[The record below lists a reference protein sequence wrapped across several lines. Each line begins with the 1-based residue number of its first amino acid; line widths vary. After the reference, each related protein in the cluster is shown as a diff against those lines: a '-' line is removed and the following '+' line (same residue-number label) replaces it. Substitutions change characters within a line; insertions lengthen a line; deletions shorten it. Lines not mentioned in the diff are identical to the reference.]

1 MNKKLQE
8 WEEIETLLL
17 KTPEPRVYTKQL
29 LKQFSGS
36 VLIDVC
42 ICLLSAGIYMKSPDT
57 RVHGALYLAPRVW
70 TLRFKGRKRLLFMFG
85 FLDELYRC
93 PFVGV
98 CFAEAS
104 KSQREKMSAL
114 AAAAGATSVD
124 DLVYRTFPKKK
135 ILTTQGITGFLIG
148 NYVGNKVLSFPQT
161 AEKVGL

>member
-57 RVHGALYLAPRVW
+57 RVHGASYLA
-70 TLRFKGRKRLLFMFG
+70 
-85 FLDELYRC
+85 
-93 PFVGV
+93 
-98 CFAEAS
+98 
-104 KSQREKMSAL
+104 
-114 AAAAGATSVD
+114 
-124 DLVYRTFPKKK
+124 
-135 ILTTQGITGFLIG
+135 QGYG
-148 NYVGNKVLSFPQT
+148 P
-161 AEKVGL
+161 